1 MVADPAIASDIWMRR
16 IQMSRHKFVEALK
29 EWYFSVGRLTSERS
43 PNTTCLDPPRSKSWK
58 PFFEIISSF
67 LSAANGKKQKY
78 GRVKKAFSLGH
89 APHLYGA
96 RGKQFWSISLR
107 SFGFTANAEPL
118 SEKWLT
124 SFSQRKSSHELTR
137 VQLRTKF
144 DTSDTLR
151 VLFVLTRISLT
162 ASLRDIGNLAGNA
175 GTALNLKYV
184 FQTESFYNDLTLKQN
199 LSLKSRQL

>member
-1 MVADPAIASDIWMRR
+1 
-16 IQMSRHKFVEALK
+16 MSRHKFVEALK

-67 LSAANGKKQKY
+67 LSAAKGKKQKY
-78 GRVKKAFSLGH
+78 GRMKKAFSLGH

-107 SFGFTANAEPL
+107 SFGFYCEHRASFREMANFLFSAEKL
-118 SEKWLT
+118 SRTYPSPT
-124 SFSQRKSSHELTR
+124 SDKVRCFRYSSRT
-137 VQLRTKF
+137 LRTP
-144 DTSDTLR
+144 
-151 VLFVLTRISLT
+151 RISLT
-162 ASLRDIGNLAGNA
+162 TSLRDIGNPAGNA
-175 GTALNLKYV
+175 GTALNLKNV
-184 FQTESFYNDLTLKQN
+184 FQTESFYNAFTLKQN

>member
-1 MVADPAIASDIWMRR
+1 
-16 IQMSRHKFVEALK
+16 MSRHKFVEALK